1 MFMGHVN
8 VVTLKSRYLGFATL
22 FIIVI
27 GKDLLKCLHTLNRKI
42 CPYKIRGVCMFIDF
56 FRFFAILF
64 KSTVVVPIL

>member
-27 GKDLLKCLHTLNRKI
+27 GKGLLKCR
-42 CPYKIRGVCMFIDF
+42 
-56 FRFFAILF
+56 IL
-64 KSTVVVPIL
+64 